1 MTVVLPVEAATA
13 SGQAQ
18 ARPAGRRSPLVAE
31 QRRTGLLFVAP
42 ALLLFVVFSVLPVA
56 YAFYL
61 AFTDYRV
68 LAPPHWIGV
77 SNFVALTRDPRF
89 WAALRNTAYYALG
102 YVPGSMALGL
112 IAAVLLNRD
121 LRGVAVYRTAV
132 YLPVVTS
139 IIVASIIW
147 LWIYNPQVG
156 LLNWALS
163 LVGVQGAAWLY
174 STTWA
179 MPAIIIM
186 GVWKNLGYVM
196 IIYLAALQGIP
207 VHLYEAAAVDG
218 ATSRDS
224 FFKITLPLLKPATFF
239 IFVISCISSFQVFGA
254 VYVMTKG
261 GPVDATTTLV
271 YEIYMN
277 SFQSLKMGYG
287 AAESIAL
294 FAAIFILSMVNFRL
308 LGQETEYV

>member
-1 MTVVLPVEAATA
+1 MWATEAAPA
-13 SGQAQ
+13 SDRSLIG
-18 ARPAGRRSPLVAE
+18 ARGRRNPMLAE

-42 ALLLFVVFSVLPVA
+42 ALLLFSVFSVIPVV

-68 LAPPHWIGV
+68 LRPPRWIGV
-77 SNFVALTRDPRF
+77 ANFVAMARDPVF
-89 WAALRNTAYYALG
+89 WDALRNTAYYAAG
-102 YVPGSMALGL
+102 YVPGSMVLGL
-112 IAAVLLNRD
+112 VAAVLLNRG
-121 LRGVAVYRTAV
+121 LRGIYIYRTAF
-132 YLPVVTS
+132 YIPVVTS

-163 LVGVQGAAWLY
+163 LVGIQGLPWLY

-186 GVWKNLGYVM
+186 SVWKNLGYVM

-207 VHLYEAAAVDG
+207 THLYEAAAVDG

-254 VYVMTKG
+254 V
-261 GPVDATTTLV
+261 
-271 YEIYMN
+271 
-277 SFQSLKMGYG
+277 
-287 AAESIAL
+287 
-294 FAAIFILSMVNFRL
+294 
-308 LGQETEYV
+308 

>member
-1 MTVVLPVEAATA
+1 MPAAEASLTSEGAVARKGSRRHPVLAD
-13 SGQAQ
+13 
-18 ARPAGRRSPLVAE
+18 
-31 QRRTGLLFVAP
+31 QRRTGLLFVTP
-42 ALLLFVVFSVLPVA
+42 ALVLFVVFSVVPVV

-68 LAPPHWIGV
+68 LTPPRWIGLE
-77 SNFVALTRDPRF
+77 NFVAMAHDPVF
-89 WAALRNTAYYALG
+89 WVAMRNTTYYAIG
-102 YVPGSMALGL
+102 YVPGAMVLGL
-112 IAAVLLNRD
+112 IAAVLLNGRI
-121 LRGVAVYRTAV
+121 RGVTAYRTAF
-132 YLPVVTS
+132 YIPVVTS

-163 LVGVQGAAWLY
+163 LIGVQGPAWLY

-179 MPAIIIM
+179 MPAVIIM
-186 GVWKNLGYVM
+186 SVWKNLGYVM

-207 VHLYEAAAVDG
+207 AHLYEAASVDG
-218 ATSRDS
+218 ASGKDS

-261 GPVDATTTLV
+261 GPVNSTTTLV
-271 YEIYMN
+271 YEI
-277 SFQSLKMGYG
+277 
-287 AAESIAL
+287 
-294 FAAIFILSMVNFRL
+294 
-308 LGQETEYV
+308 